1 MNSHLHFKIENQ
13 ASGRATA
20 CLYYYFFLFEKKRRK
35 LIKKKKLYI

>member
-20 CLYYYFFLFEKKRRK
+20 CLYYYYYFFLFEKKK
-35 LIKKKKLYI
+35 LIKKIIYF